1 MPLEFPTLISG
12 VPDATPMD
20 PDALLAP
27 ISEASPC
34 GDDLSFSAEFDAIQD
49 LRRADDPTLDQGEWV
64 TALKVA
70 DWTGVQSKCAQVL
83 ATRSKDLRVAAWLTE
98 ASARIDGYAGL
109 ADGLALC
116 DGLCERFW
124 AELYPRIDADGDTE
138 ERSGNLR
145 WLLSQVQDLARQLPV
160 LRQGA
165 RGFSLRDMETA
176 QANGRA
182 GAETTEESS
191 SSAPPA
197 LMPEQIAA
205 ARRATPPPFFAA
217 NLADAQRAL
226 QALDRLQALA
236 DARLGDDGPGFS
248 PARRA
253 LEDAV
258 HSVKL
263 LAQEADP
270 HAGVVAG
277 NDGEAATTPAGTGA
291 IRSRADALRQLR
303 AVADFFRRTEPHSPV
318 AYLAERGAQWG
329 EMPLH
334 DWLRSV
340 VKDQGVLGQVEEL
353 LGIVPTRRPPE

>member
-1 MPLEFPTLISG
+1 M
-12 VPDATPMD
+12 A

-70 DWTGVQSKCAQVL
+70 DWAGVQAKCADVL
-83 ATRSKDLRVAAWLTE
+83 ARRSKDLRVAGWLTE
-98 ASARIDGYAGL
+98 ASARLDGYAGL
-109 ADGLALC
+109 ADGLDLC
-116 DGLCERFW
+116 DGLCERYW
-124 AELYPRIDADGDTE
+124 TELYPRIDADGDTE

-160 LRQGA
+160 LRQGT
-165 RGFSLRDMETA
+165 RGFSLQDMETA
-176 QANGRA
+176 QVNTRSAPEPTDDA
-182 GAETTEESS
+182 

-197 LMPEQIAA
+197 LLPEQIAV
-205 ARRATPPPFFAA
+205 ARRATPVSFFAA

-226 QALDRLQALA
+226 QALDRLKTRI
-236 DARLGDDGPGFS
+236 DARLGADGPGFS
-248 PARRA
+248 GARQVLA
-253 LEDAV
+253 DAV
-258 HSVKL
+258 HGVGL
-263 LAQEADP
+263 LAQETDP
-270 HAGVVAG
+270 QAGSIDAAG
-277 NDGEAATTPAGTGA
+277 SVGAAGALAGTGA
-291 IRSRADALRQLR
+291 IRTRADALRQLR

-340 VKDQGVLGQVEEL
+340 VKDEGVLGQVEEL
-353 LGIVPTRRPPE
+353 LGITPSKRTAE

>member
-1 MPLEFPTLISG
+1 
-12 VPDATPMD
+12 MD
-20 PDALLAP
+20 FDALLAP

-34 GDDLSFSAEFDAIQD
+34 GDDLSFSADFDAIQD

-70 DWTGVQSKCAQVL
+70 DWAGVRAKCADVL
-83 ATRSKDLRVAAWLTE
+83 ARLSKDLRVAAWLTE
-98 ASARIDGYAGL
+98 ANARLNGYAGL
-109 ADGLALC
+109 ADGLTLC
-116 DGLCERFW
+116 DGLCKRYW
-124 AELYPRIDADGDTE
+124 TELYPRIDADGDTE

-160 LRQGA
+160 LRQGT
-165 RGFSLRDMETA
+165 RGFSLQDMATA
-176 QANGRA
+176 QVNAR
-182 GAETTEESS
+182 
-191 SSAPPA
+191 SAPEPTDDASNAAPA
-197 LMPEQIAA
+197 LLPEQIAA
-205 ARRATPPPFFAA
+205 ARRATPAPFFAT

-226 QALDRLQALA
+226 QALDRLKALADDRLGADGPGFGGARQALA
-236 DARLGDDGPGFS
+236 DA
-248 PARRA
+248 
-253 LEDAV
+253 V
-258 HSVKL
+258 HGVGL

-270 HAGVVAG
+270 QAG
-277 NDGEAATTPAGTGA
+277 NVDAVGGDAAAGASGGTGA

-340 VKDQGVLGQVEEL
+340 VKDEGVLGQVEEL
-353 LGIVPTRRPPE
+353 LGIAPAKRPAE

>member
-1 MPLEFPTLISG
+1 
-12 VPDATPMD
+12 MD
-20 PDALLAP
+20 PAALLAP
-27 ISEASPC
+27 ISDASPC

-70 DWTGVQSKCAQVL
+70 DWAGVQAKCADVL

-98 ASARIDGYAGL
+98 ASARLDGFAGL

-116 DGLCERFW
+116 DGLCERYW
-124 AELYPRIDADGDTE
+124 VELYPRIDADGDTE

-145 WLLSQVQDLARQLPV
+145 WLLSQVQELSRQMPV

-165 RGFSLRDMETA
+165 RSYSLQDMETA
-176 QANGRA
+176 QANARA
-182 GAETTEESS
+182 GAGAEPGDSS
-191 SSAPPA
+191 SSPPP
-197 LMPEQIAA
+197 LLPEQIAA
-205 ARRATPPPFFAA
+205 ARRATPAAFFAT

-226 QALDRLQALA
+226 VALDRLQALA
-236 DARLGDDGPGFS
+236 DARLGAEGPGFS
-248 PARRA
+248 AARRA

-258 HSVKL
+258 HGVKL
-263 LAQEADP
+263 LAPEADAL
-270 HAGVVAG
+270 AGSVNGAE
-277 NDGEAATTPAGTGA
+277 GESVGAHAGTGA

-334 DWLRSV
+334 EWLRSV
-340 VKDQGVLGQVEEL
+340 VKDEGVLGQVEEL
-353 LGIVPTRRPPE
+353 LGIAASKRPAE

>member
-1 MPLEFPTLISG
+1 
-12 VPDATPMD
+12 MD
-20 PDALLAP
+20 IEALLAP
-27 ISEASPC
+27 ISDAAPC
-34 GDDLSFSAEFDAIQD
+34 GDDLSFSSEFDAIQD

-70 DWTGVQSKCAQVL
+70 DWAGVQSKCADVL
-83 ATRSKDLRVAAWLTE
+83 AKRSKDLRVAAWLTE
-98 ASARIDGYAGL
+98 ASARLDGYAGL

-116 DGLCERFW
+116 DGLCERYW
-124 AELYPRIDADGDTE
+124 TELYPRIDVDGDTE

-145 WLLSQVQDLARQLPV
+145 WLLSQVQDLARRMPV

-165 RGFSLRDMETA
+165 HGFSLQDMETA
-176 QANGRA
+176 QANARA
-182 GAETTEESS
+182 GAVATDDPSA
-191 SSAPPA
+191 APPA
-197 LMPEQIAA
+197 LLPEQIAA
-205 ARRATPPPFFAA
+205 ARRATPAPFFAT

-236 DARLGDDGPGFS
+236 DARLGADGPGFS
-248 PARRA
+248 AARRA

-258 HSVKL
+258 HGVKL

-270 HAGVVAG
+270 QAGSVDA
-277 NDGEAATTPAGTGA
+277 NDGEATGAPAGSGA

-353 LGIVPTRRPPE
+353 LGIAPIQRPPE

>member
-1 MPLEFPTLISG
+1 
-12 VPDATPMD
+12 MD

-34 GDDLSFSAEFDAIQD
+34 GDDFSFSAEFDAIQE

-70 DWTGVQSKCAQVL
+70 DWAGVQAKCADVL
-83 ATRSKDLRVAAWLTE
+83 AKLSKDLRVAAWLTE
-98 ASARIDGYAGL
+98 ASARLDGYAGL
-109 ADGLALC
+109 ADGLTLC
-116 DGLCERFW
+116 EGLCERYW
-124 AELYPRIDADGDTE
+124 TELYPRIDADGDTE

-160 LRQGA
+160 LRHDT
-165 RGFSLRDMETA
+165 RGFSLQDMETA
-176 QANGRA
+176 QVNARSAPEPTDDASN
-182 GAETTEESS
+182 
-191 SSAPPA
+191 APPA
-197 LMPEQIAA
+197 LLPEQIAA
-205 ARRATPPPFFAA
+205 GRRATPALFFAT

-226 QALDRLQALA
+226 QALDRLKALADSRLGADGPGFSGARQALA
-236 DARLGDDGPGFS
+236 DA
-248 PARRA
+248 
-253 LEDAV
+253 V
-258 HSVKL
+258 HGVSL

-270 HAGVVAG
+270 QAGSVDAMG
-277 NDGEAATTPAGTGA
+277 GDAAASASAGTGA
-291 IRSRADALRQLR
+291 IRTRADALRQLR

-340 VKDQGVLGQVEEL
+340 VKDEGVLGQVEEL
-353 LGIVPTRRPPE
+353 LGIAPAKRPAE

>member
-1 MPLEFPTLISG
+1 
-12 VPDATPMD
+12 MD

-70 DWTGVQSKCAQVL
+70 DWAGVQAKCADVL
-83 ATRSKDLRVAAWLTE
+83 ARRSKDLRVAGWLTE
-98 ASARIDGYAGL
+98 ASARLDGYAGL
-109 ADGLALC
+109 ADGLDLC
-116 DGLCERFW
+116 DGLCQRYWTEF
-124 AELYPRIDADGDTE
+124 YPRIDADGDTE

-160 LRQGA
+160 LRQGP
-165 RGFSLRDMETA
+165 RGFSLQDMETA
-176 QANGRA
+176 QVNARSA
-182 GAETTEESS
+182 PQPTDDA

-197 LMPEQIAA
+197 LLPEQIAA
-205 ARRATPPPFFAA
+205 ARRATPAPFFAA
-217 NLADAQRAL
+217 NFVDAQRAL
-226 QALDRLQALA
+226 QALDRLKALI
-236 DARLGDDGPGFS
+236 DARLGPDGPGFS
-248 PARRA
+248 GARQSLA
-253 LEDAV
+253 DAV
-258 HSVKL
+258 HGVGL

-270 HAGVVAG
+270 HAGGSDAARSDGAAG
-277 NDGEAATTPAGTGA
+277 ASAGTGV
-291 IRSRADALRQLR
+291 IRTRADALRQLR

-340 VKDQGVLGQVEEL
+340 VKDEGVLGQVEEL
-353 LGIVPTRRPPE
+353 LGITPSKRPAE